1 MNNKECKLIQ
11 DLLPNYIEKLTSSES
26 NKIIEEHLKECK
38 ECQKNHEKMKV
49 DFENKH
55 ENNDVEVNY
64 AKKVKANLKILNFI
78 LIVIVIAVLVFL
90 GNVVRKYNIFMK
102 MKSFEEEVKKYSNF
116 KMIISS
122 TSTNYLDNSREL
134 SECFIKDDN
143 LKWTKNYNND
153 NRTYIFYQ
161 LGDMEAEGNKYNSLD
176 GKYYEITISSP
187 TPKFTFKLHTIS
199 EFFAEDEHSIL
210 EYILNS
216 KIKAEEVEGVQCYSI
231 EYDDK
236 DEKIKYYF
244 EKDTGI
250 LKKID
255 NKYAI
260 TIYDYK
266 LNDVNDSMFEKPK
279 NLVSL
284 EQQIE
289 EKIPGGEAFS
299 GSSINVD
306 IATK

>member
-38 ECQKNHEKMKV
+38 ECQKIYEKMKV

-64 AKKVKANLKILNFI
+64 AKKVKANLKVLNFI
-78 LIVIVIAVLVFL
+78 LIVIAIAVLVFL

-161 LGDMEAEGNKYNSLD
+161 LGDMEAEGYKYNSLD

-289 EKIPGGEAFS
+289 EKIPGGEAIS